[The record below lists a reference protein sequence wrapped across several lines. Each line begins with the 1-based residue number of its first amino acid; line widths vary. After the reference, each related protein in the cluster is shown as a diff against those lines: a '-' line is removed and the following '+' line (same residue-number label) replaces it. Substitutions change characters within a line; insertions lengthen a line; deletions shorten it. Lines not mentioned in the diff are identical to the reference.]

1 MEYPPP
7 NSTIQ
12 RYSEA
17 IRLSDTTMTKLRL
30 LEDYWSRA
38 TFDLE
43 NMPELI
49 VDEPKP
55 AGKSL
60 RDYNRTRHALWR
72 PKKISAEYRWQA
84 WYWKGRMEG
93 LPYPI

>member
-1 MEYPPP
+1 
-7 NSTIQ
+7 
-12 RYSEA
+12 
-17 IRLSDTTMTKLRL
+17 MTKLRL

-72 PKKISAEYRWQA
+72 PKKYLQNIAGRPSTGKEE
-84 WYWKGRMEG
+84 WKVFLILHDRFD
-93 LPYPI
+93 